1 VCFFAREDA
10 VGASYPGNW
19 ADDAGG
25 ANDGLGSMAGTWEWF
40 TSINDDSEALR
51 VNRLCEE
58 GGEAGLRTEWDF
70 WPRKLPDFAARKELL
85 LVAGAESNA

>member
-10 VGASYPGNW
+10 VGASYRGNW

-25 ANDGLGSMAGTWEWF
+25 TNDGLGSMPETCEWP
-40 TSINDDSEALR
+40 TSINEDSEALR
-51 VNRLCEE
+51 VSRLCEE
-58 GGEAGLRTEWDF
+58 GGETGLSPEWDF
-70 WPRKLPDFAARKELL
+70 WYRKLPDFAARKELL